1 MPNTTLGSWR
11 SFVES
16 PLAVVA
22 GFLATAALLLMG
34 LAPQSTG
41 IVSVGQFLLS
51 LIALGCVAVLA
62 YRDPDPRTVDA
73 R

>member
-1 MPNTTLGSWR
+1 MPNTTMGNWR

-16 PLAVVA
+16 PLAAVA
-22 GFLATAALLLMG
+22 GFLAVTALLLMG

-41 IVSVGQFLLS
+41 IVSVSQFLLS

-62 YRDPDPRTVDA
+62 YRDPDPQPVDA